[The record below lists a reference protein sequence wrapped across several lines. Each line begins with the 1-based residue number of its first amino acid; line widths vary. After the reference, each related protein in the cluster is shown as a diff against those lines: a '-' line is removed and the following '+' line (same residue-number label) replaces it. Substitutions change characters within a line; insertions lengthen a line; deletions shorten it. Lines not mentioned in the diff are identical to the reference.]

1 MTRYSLPGPVLS
13 MSREQLLDHIQQNEK
28 TIRTLIQCNARQAG
42 TISEN
47 RSTIERLEV
56 TLREVTEER
65 KALEVSLIEA
75 EERLARAER
84 LLNTP

>member
-1 MTRYSLPGPVLS
+1 MTRYKFIAVFD
-13 MSREQLLDHIQQNEK
+13 MSREQLLDHIQQNER

-42 TISEN
+42 TISES

-65 KALEVSLIEA
+65 DALLASLVEA
-75 EERLARAER
+75 EERLVRAER
-84 LLNTP
+84 LSNTP

>member
-1 MTRYSLPGPVLS
+1 MTTYTFIHLND
-13 MSREQLLDHIQQNEK
+13 MSKEQLLELVRMQKNSIKILEE
-28 TIRTLIQCNARQAG
+28 RNARQAG

-65 KALEVSLIEA
+65 DALQASLIEA